1 MLSHLLLLAQAV
13 PVTEAAPHAESASG
27 ITKIVGDFGLSWPF
41 FLAQILNFTIV
52 AFVLWRFAFKPVL
65 ATLDERQKKIA
76 AGLQYADDMKAK
88 LEAIQQES
96 VASAKRAQAD
106 ASKVI
111 DEARKAAKDFLDK
124 QTQESSAR
132 AAEILAK
139 AQQAIELEKKKMLAE
154 ARTEIARLVVAT
166 TQRVLGEGTFRGG
179 PQPLQR
185 GRRPRGHER
194 LRRAHRWPPAPR
206 SPSSSPASSSS

>member
-1 MLSHLLLLAQAV
+1 MLSHLLILAQAV

-41 FLAQILNFTIV
+41 FLAQVLNFTIV

-96 VASAKRAQAD
+96 VASAKRSQAD

-124 QTQESSAR
+124 QTAESSAR

-139 AQQAIELEKKKMLAE
+139 AQQAIEFEKKKMLAE

-166 TQRVLGEGTFRGG
+166 TQRVLAKE
-179 PQPLQR
+179 LS
-185 GRRPRGHER
+185 E
-194 LRRAHRWPPAPR
+194 ADR
-206 SPSSSPASSSS
+206 SRYNEAAAREVTNA

>member
-1 MLSHLLLLAQAV
+1 MLSSLLILAQV
-13 PVTEAAPHAESASG
+13 AAPPAEAASG
-27 ITKIVGDFGLSWPF
+27 ITKITQDFGISVPF
-41 FLAQILNFTIV
+41 ILAQVLNFSVV

-96 VASAKRAQAD
+96 AASAKRAQAD

-124 QTQESSAR
+124 QTAETSAR

-139 AQQAIELEKKKMLAE
+139 AQQAIEFEKKKMLAE
-154 ARTEIARLVVAT
+154 ARSEIARL
-166 TQRVLGEGTFRGG
+166 
-179 PQPLQR
+179 
-185 GRRPRGHER
+185 
-194 LRRAHRWPPAPR
+194 
-206 SPSSSPASSSS
+206 

>member
-1 MLSHLLLLAQAV
+1 MLSHLLILAQAV
-13 PVTEAAPHAESASG
+13 PVAAATPPAEAAGG

-41 FLAQILNFTIV
+41 FLAQVLNFTIV

-76 AGLQYADDMKAK
+76 AGLQYADEMKAK

-96 VASAKRAQAD
+96 VASAKKAQAE
-106 ASKVI
+106 AAKVI
-111 DEARKAAKDFLDK
+111 DEARKEAKEFLDR

-139 AQQAIELEKKKMLAE
+139 AQQAIEIEKKKMLAE
-154 ARTEIARLVVAT
+154 ARAEISRLVVAT
-166 TQRVLGEGTFRGG
+166 TQRVLAKE
-179 PQPLQR
+179 LSDA
-185 GRRPRGHER
+185 ER
-194 LRRAHRWPPAPR
+194 SRYYEAAAREV
-206 SPSSSPASSSS
+206 ASA